1 MIQHARIS
9 ENTIYIYTIAVHRED
24 YKCFLNKEVNIEN
37 LFSTPKRRQNIWT
50 NFFFS
55 IPTSLGESVLV
66 FLKERS
72 HTEAGVDDNS
82 CPVMNPPVV
91 YSAGPLKLSTLYLL
105 NTYQHIQKLRESRT
119 ERDVANRVAQA
130 VYYTPQ
136 IGELLNHGKYKV
148 VDMLGKGSFG
158 IVVKAEV
165 LDPSGLPLD
174 FDHNMV
180 AVKILRKG
188 ASFLQQGR
196 REFKML
202 TYIQEKQRSQIHNK
216 DLNLFLNAMENFFH
230 EGHFCIVSEL
240 LSDSLFDLVKCSWA
254 VKPERPGLSLRMVKK
269 MAHQLLCALLALKN
283 LKIVHCDVK
292 PENIALINPNKPRL
306 KLLDFGSCCFVSD
319 ICENQFPYIQ
329 SRYYRAPEVLLG
341 SGYDCAIDMWS
352 LGCVILELYLGK
364 PLFVGKN
371 TVEQLYKIIEVVGMP
386 PDELLDNSVYYYR
399 FFTKETEKNVPIAD
413 VCILHISSTLILT
426 F

>member
-1 MIQHARIS
+1 M
-9 ENTIYIYTIAVHRED
+9 N
-24 YKCFLNKEVNIEN
+24 
-37 LFSTPKRRQNIWT
+37 STK
-50 NFFFS
+50 
-55 IPTSLGESVLV
+55 
-66 FLKERS
+66 
-72 HTEAGVDDNS
+72 
-82 CPVMNPPVV
+82 V
-91 YSAGPLKLSTLYLL
+91 YNAGPLKLSTVHLL
-105 NTYQHIQKLRESRT
+105 NTYQIIQKIREARAEKESS
-119 ERDVANRVAQA
+119 NRVASA

-158 IVVKAEV
+158 IVVKAE
-165 LDPSGLPLD
+165 LCFSSGSMDLE
-174 FDHNMV
+174 HNMV
-180 AVKILRKG
+180 AIKILRKG

-216 DLNLFLNAMENFFH
+216 DLNLFLNAIENFFH

-240 LSDSLFDLVKCSWA
+240 LSDSLFDLVRCSWT
-254 VKPERPGLSLRMVKK
+254 VKPERPGLSLRMVRK

-329 SRYYRAPEVLLG
+329 SRYYRAPEILLG
-341 SGYDCAIDMWS
+341 SGYDCSIDMWS

-386 PDELLDNSVYYYR
+386 PDRLLENAVYFSR
-399 FFTKETEKNVPIAD
+399 FFSKDSKKQAPVMD
-413 VCILHISSTLILT
+413 VCLSYI
-426 F
+426 